1 MRQQPIN
8 VRCENAAGRP
18 GQIREFILAVSQG
31 TTLVAP
37 SKFNDIFLTIYQ
49 TFTLLVPYC
58 LFSDHSAMQI
68 AVWMRSGNFVSAGRL
83 ISRSYTLCTA
93 EHIELD

>member
-58 LFSDHSAMQI
+58 LFSDTAQCKSLYGCAL
-68 AVWMRSGNFVSAGRL
+68 ATLSLPVVWYLVAIHCARL
-83 ISRSYTLCTA
+83 NTLNW
-93 EHIELD
+93 I